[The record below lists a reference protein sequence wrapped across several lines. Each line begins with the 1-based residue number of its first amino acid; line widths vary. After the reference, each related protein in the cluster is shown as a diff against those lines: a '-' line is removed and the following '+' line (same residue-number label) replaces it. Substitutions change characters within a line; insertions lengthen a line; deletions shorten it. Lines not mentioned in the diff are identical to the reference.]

1 MSAQGGFAT
10 KCVHAGKNPDEFGA
24 LCTPIYQTSTFAYP
38 DTDSAAAGFADLA
51 SGFHGFA
58 YSRLTNPSC
67 DVFEKKLAELEHG
80 ARAVAF
86 ASGMGAIAG
95 TLVSLVKAGDHIVCS
110 KTLYSGTH
118 HLINASLARFGVEV
132 TAVNTSDLDAVEKA
146 VRPSTKLIYFETPA
160 NPTME
165 ITDIAGIVAIAKKHG
180 LMTVSD
186 NTFASPF
193 LTNPIDFGV
202 DIVVHSCTK
211 YIGGHGDVIAGAAV
225 AKEEDI
231 ASLIRYEGLMH
242 FGAVMAPH
250 TAFLLERGLK
260 TLGIRMRQHCANAL
274 QIASWLEKQPWV
286 AGVRYPY
293 LPSDPS
299 CETAKRQMRGGSG
312 VVTFD
317 VAAGLEGGKAL
328 MNHLKLCTIAVS
340 LGDCETLVE
349 HPASMTHIMVD
360 KEERLAE
367 GITDGLIRMSVGL
380 EDAEDLIADLEQ
392 AAAYIGK

>member
-1 MSAQGGFAT
+1 MSTQGGFAT
-10 KCVHAGKNPDEFGA
+10 KCVHAGKNPDQFGA

-38 DTDSAAAGFADLA
+38 DTDTAAQAFAEISEGFQ
-51 SGFHGFA
+51 GFA

-95 TLVSLVKAGDHIVCS
+95 TLISLIKAGDHIVCS

-118 HLINASLARFGVEV
+118 HLINAALVRFGVEV
-132 TAVNTSDLDAVEKA
+132 TAVDTSNLEVVEKA
-146 VRPSTKLIYFETPA
+146 VRPNTKLIYFETPA

-180 LMTVSD
+180 LMTIID
-186 NTFASPF
+186 NTFASPY

-202 DIVVHSCTK
+202 DVVVHSCTK

-225 AKEEDI
+225 AKDD
-231 ASLIRYEGLMH
+231 AVANLIRFEGLMH
-242 FGAVMAPH
+242 FGAVMSPS

-260 TLGIRMRQHCANAL
+260 TLGVRMRQHCANAL
-274 QIASWLEKQPWV
+274 QIASWLEKQDWI
-286 AGVRYPY
+286 ACVRYPY

-299 CETAKRQMRGGSG
+299 YDIAKKQMRGGGG

-328 MNHLKLCTIAVS
+328 MNHLKYCAIAVS

-380 EDAEDLIADLEQ
+380 EDVEDLIADLDQ
-392 AAAYIGK
+392 ASKYIGK